1 MGFSFLF
8 LPLLWSRV
16 KSPRSCH
23 VFQVLVWTETGATL
37 PLQLRAEEIELE
49 HERRRRCRRPS
60 DPLAPPLPKTFTR
73 SPQNANISIKI
84 PAAGGST

>member
-23 VFQVLVWTETGATL
+23 VFQVLVWTETGVTL
-37 PLQLRAEEIELE
+37 LLRRRAEEIELE
-49 HERRRRCRRPS
+49 NERHRRRRPS
-60 DPLAPPLPKTFTR
+60 DPLAPPLPKTFTH